1 MAEFT
6 TGVYQNEFLPEG
18 GTDVHAIVTVTCT
31 NAGSAGRTGSG
42 DAGEIIVI
50 DTSRSMEEA
59 GVRAAQFAAATAL
72 DQILDGVW
80 FAVIAGNHQ
89 ARLCYPDGYTAAM
102 IQMSPQTRHAAK
114 QSLARL
120 YADGGT
126 AMGTWLLAAAQL
138 FDTVPSLT
146 QRHVMLLTDGE
157 NQHETPEQL
166 TRAIET
172 VRGRFQAD
180 CRGLG
185 AAWVVDEVRRIS
197 DALMGTVD
205 LIPRREDMAAEF
217 EALMRKSMGR
227 GVAEASLR
235 VWAPQGAE
243 VLFVRQVAPTL
254 EELTS
259 RRRSGPNPL
268 TGEYPTGAWGDE
280 SRDYHVAVRLPA
292 KSVGAEQLAARV
304 QLAVGGEVVTQGLVK
319 ARWSGDDSLTAR
331 INPEVA
337 HYTGQTEMATAIQQG
352 LAAKAVGDDRT
363 ATTRLGRAVQL
374 AAESGDSE
382 ATNRLARVVDID
394 DAGTGAVRLKR
405 GVDKLDEQFDAGG
418 VRMRVQLPADGI
430 DTLAE
435 RLRDATR
442 DRARILPPA

>member
-31 NAGSAGRTGSG
+31 GAGGAGQTGSG
-42 DAGEIIVI
+42 DAGEIIVV

-59 GVRAAQFAAATAL
+59 GVRAAQYAAAAAL

-89 ARLCYPDGYTAAM
+89 ARLCYPDGYSAAM
-102 IQMSPQTRHAAK
+102 VRMSPQTRTAAK

-146 QRHVMLLTDGE
+146 QKHVMLLTDGE

-166 TRAIET
+166 TKAIET

-197 DALMGTVD
+197 DALMGTVG

-217 EALMRKSMGR
+217 EALMRTAMGR
-227 GVAEASLR
+227 GVAEASLK

-243 VLFVRQVAPTL
+243 VLFVRQVSPTL
-254 EELTS
+254 EDLTP
-259 RRRSGPNPL
+259 RRRAEGPL
-268 TGEYPTGAWGDE
+268 TGVYPTGAWGDE
-280 SRDYHVAVRLPA
+280 SRDYHVCVRLPA
-292 KSVGAEQLAARV
+292 KAVGAEQLAARV

-363 ATTRLGRAVQL
+363 ATTKLGRAVQL
-374 AAESGDSE
+374 ATEAGDAG
-382 ATNRLARVVDID
+382 ATDRLSRVVDID
-394 DAGTGAVRLKR
+394 DAATGTVRLKR
-405 GVDKLDEQFDAGG
+405 GVDKLDEMALDTASTKTTR
-418 VRMRVQLPADGI
+418 VRK
-430 DTLAE
+430 
-435 RLRDATR
+435 
-442 DRARILPPA
+442 